1 MMFPQ
6 SVATHMQ
13 SQAEAPDEKLIALI
27 QDGESQSFAIL
38 VERYRAKSLRVA
50 YGILHNRAD
59 AEDAVQEA
67 FIRIYR
73 NIGRFRDISRFKSWL
88 YKVVINESLRLLKA
102 RRTGPDEM
110 DAEYAPACED
120 VDAEQVMLVRQCLA
134 ALPKK
139 LRVVLA
145 LRGVDELDYAE
156 IALILSIPVGT
167 VRSRLHEARRIF
179 AGHWK
184 GMMQDEM

>member
-1 MMFPQ
+1 MTFPQ
-6 SVATHMQ
+6 SAMYMQ
-13 SQAEAPDEKLIALI
+13 SQAEAPDEELIALI
-27 QDGESQSFAIL
+27 QHGESQSFAIL

-67 FIRIYR
+67 FIRVHR
-73 NIGRFRDISRFKSWL
+73 SLDRFMGASQFSTWL
-88 YKVVINESLRLLKA
+88 YRVVVNESLRLLKA
-102 RRTGPDEM
+102 RRTSPDEM

-134 ALPKK
+134 ALPEK

-156 IALILSIPVGT
+156 IASILSIPVGT
-167 VRSRLHEARRIF
+167 VRSRLHEARRTF
-179 AGHWK
+179 AGYWK